1 MSTLKE
7 VAWETV
13 LEDYKRNKENY
24 EKSKKVIF
32 HEDRKTVFF
41 ECFNKQEQ
49 ICRRFMKES
58 TKELDSHKLA
68 AILTISLLE
77 SDVWE
82 HIESNDGEISIVPE
96 YVAVTVALGYMQN
109 ILNDY
114 LEKLNVSTRIENYI
128 FPIALVCDTPYIEII
143 CRTLYYENNPKYE
156 NWQLNI
162 MELSEK
168 YYLLEYI
175 TLLHYGIDPLELKEK
190 VIIPMQRQEMEK
202 L

>member
-7 VAWETV
+7 AAWETV
-13 LEDYKRNKENY
+13 LEDYKRNKELY

-32 HEDRKTVFF
+32 HEDKKQVFF
-41 ECFNKQEQ
+41 NCFNKQEQ
-49 ICRRFMKES
+49 ICRQFMKES

-77 SDVWE
+77 SNVWE

-114 LEKLNVSTRIENYI
+114 LEKLDVSTRIDNYI
-128 FPIALVCDTPYIEII
+128 FPIPLVCDTPYIEII
-143 CRTLYYENNPKYE
+143 CRTLYYENNPKFK